1 MTVQEQLQQ
10 LQQQLSDA
18 EAQLQTLYDANT
30 PDGAGIA
37 ATSALVEALKRKV
50 GPLRAE
56 AEAEAKAKAEAEAK
70 QAHEQ
75 MLAAHKQYQEA
86 WASGGVVASLEA
98 LLARLEPLRDEVRRH
113 AYVAHAHN
121 STIARGVLSD
131 TAWLRQELRKLAHT
145 GLG

>member
-1 MTVQEQLQQ
+1 MTAQEQLQQ

-18 EAQLQTLYDANT
+18 EARLQTLYDANT
-30 PDGAGIA
+30 PNGGDIA
-37 ATSALVEALKRKV
+37 ATSAFAEALKRKV
-50 GPLRAE
+50 GALRAE

-70 QAHEQ
+70 QAHERMVDAEQ
-75 MLAAHKQYQEA
+75 RYRKA

-98 LLARLEPLRDEVRRH
+98 LLAKLEPLRDEVRRH
-113 AYVAHAHN
+113 AYVAHAHD